1 MFVCGDRRA
10 LEDQVLLIQKDILDG
25 KIKSVKAI
33 RQEINETK
41 KVFKQAAKVVAKDKN
56 LQAALIDLQQANK
69 RLKDH
74 MKDYCKKYPD
84 SC

>member
-1 MFVCGDRRA
+1 MNSLSKF
-10 LEDQVLLIQKDILDG
+10 EDKSLKQINVLNENLAKILLRLFG
-25 KIKSVKAI
+25 QSK
-33 RQEINETK
+33 TK

>member
-1 MFVCGDRRA
+1 MNSLSKF
-10 LEDQVLLIQKDILDG
+10 EDKSLKQINVLNENLAKILLRLFG
-25 KIKSVKAI
+25 QSK
-33 RQEINETK
+33 TK
-41 KVFKQAAKVVAKDKN
+41 KEFKQAAKVVAKDKN

>member
-1 MFVCGDRRA
+1 MNSLSKF
-10 LEDQVLLIQKDILDG
+10 EDKSLKQINVLNENLAKILLRLFG
-25 KIKSVKAI
+25 QSK
-33 RQEINETK
+33 TK

-74 MKDYCKKYPD
+74 MKDYCKK
-84 SC
+84 